1 MGKTPPGTGP
11 LSPDYSGLDPE
22 LMDPFITTFKTGA
35 DRIGQESE
43 ALRRLLERARLP
55 ATGLQPLAAT
65 LLWLDHQLPDLRRRS
80 QAARAANALAPWR
93 TGLLPFDESRL
104 LPAGEA
110 RRQGA
115 ALADRFKAAPSSF
128 GVAGNK
134 PYDGELAA
142 LMAELDAHRD
152 DPEFTAAFFARLG
165 ADGTRRIV
173 GKLKMGMRDYDAAID
188 VVSRAFGTAVR
199 AGDIVTRSRD
209 TRAAVLTGTDVPGFA
224 KVKRELAQET
234 GHVGDESL
242 GYLLRAGDFPP
253 AWLAG
258 VVKRHAL
265 GNNPAAARLAISAAT
280 EGGVPLSR
288 LLRDLHW
295 RTRTSLTSGEHA
307 PDAANAFGRM
317 LAAAAGAYDEKDGAH
332 SPEAAKFAF
341 DLMRAL
347 PDLEDPKLPADMR
360 LQEPTRVHL
369 AEIAGAYA
377 TEITEGA
384 NLGDSDR
391 TQASQFGP
399 VTSNVAGSEPSFRL
413 SPEDTY
419 AFVKLFAN
427 TPENLKPFA
436 AGMGALSDRLVR
448 VAAQADGGRGIEHL
462 QRAMAALG
470 YAAGMQ
476 FAAERS
482 VQGKL
487 DQQDKEFREGQLAYL
502 GFLVNAAGIAVP
514 LEGQA
519 MWLVLSAMASEG
531 LDSLTEVGETRLDAL
546 DDRSRLATLAKERWL
561 ADMLMANGFKPKVS
575 AADERFNN
583 PPITDENGRLLPF
596 EKLVQDKP
604 ALRNLND
611 WLIANGS
618 GGTDWSRL
626 GEAVGALD
634 VIFRGARDKAM
645 SAERSGFD

>member
-1 MGKTPPGTGP
+1 VGKTPPGTGP

-35 DRIGQESE
+35 DRIGQEAE

-55 ATGLQPLAAT
+55 VSGLQPLAAT
-65 LLWLDHQLPDLRRRS
+65 LLWLDGRLPDLRRRL
-80 QAARAANALAPWR
+80 QVARSAN
-93 TGLLPFDESRL
+93 
-104 LPAGEA
+104 
-110 RRQGA
+110 
-115 ALADRFKAAPSSF
+115 
-128 GVAGNK
+128 
-134 PYDGELAA
+134 
-142 LMAELDAHRD
+142 AHRD
-152 DPEFTAAFFARLG
+152 DPDFTAAFFARLG
-165 ADGTRRIV
+165 AEGTRGIA
-173 GKLKMGMRDYDAAID
+173 GKLKRGMRDSDAAID

-199 AGDIVTRSRD
+199 GGDVVTRSRD
-209 TRAAVLTGTDVPGFA
+209 TDAAVLTGTDVPGFA
-224 KVKRELAQET
+224 RLKRELARET
-234 GHVGDESL
+234 GHVGDQSL

-253 AWLAG
+253 AWLAE
-258 VVKRHAL
+258 VVKKHALDPTGPRHPRLQGQDTAGYLDAL
-265 GNNPAAARLAISAAT
+265 GNNPAAARLAVAAAT
-280 EGGVPLSR
+280 KGGVPLSQ

-295 RTRTSLTSGEHA
+295 RTRTSLTSDDHA

-317 LAAAAGAYDEKDGAH
+317 LAAAAGVYDEKGGAH

-347 PDLEDPKLPADMR
+347 PDLEDPRLPASMR
-360 LQEPTRVHL
+360 LQEPTKAHL

-384 NLGDSDR
+384 NLGDANR
-391 TQASQFGP
+391 TQGSQFGP
-399 VTSNVAGSEPSFRL
+399 VSSNVAGMNPSFRL

-436 AGMGALSDRLVR
+436 AGMGALSDRLMR
-448 VAAQADGGRGIEHL
+448 EAAQADGGRGIEHL

-502 GFLVNAAGIAVP
+502 GFLVNAAGIGVP
-514 LEGQA
+514 LQGQA
-519 MWLVLSAMASEG
+519 LWLVLSAMGSEG
-531 LDSLTEVGETRLDAL
+531 LNSLTEIGETRLDAL
-546 DDRSRLATLAKERWL
+546 GDRSTQATLAKERWL
-561 ADMLMANGFKPKVS
+561 ADMLMASGFRPKVP
-575 AADERFNN
+575 AGDERFNN
-583 PPITDENGRLLPF
+583 PPISDENGRLLPF
-596 EKLVQDKP
+596 EKIAQDKP
-604 ALRNLND
+604 AMRNLNN

-618 GGTDWSRL
+618 GGTDSSKL
-626 GEAVGALD
+626 GEAITRLD
-634 VIFRGARDKAM
+634 MMFRGAKDT
-645 SAERSGFD
+645 AEDEDWSGFE